1 MPKYQNMYYEA
12 NPGYSA
18 FNDVDG
24 GEATPCVQS
33 IVEEYINSG
42 NYVYELNGELADA
55 NGCFNDLWNFYVEA
69 AAGEKEAESVWEDF
83 QWVYEDYMAQQGF
96 EAFE

>member
-1 MPKYQNMYYEA
+1 MYYEE
-12 NPGYSA
+12 NPGYPG
-18 FNDVDG
+18 FTDVDG

-33 IVEEYINSG
+33 IVDTYVSSG
-42 NYVYELNGELADA
+42 NYVYELNGELSDA

-69 AAGEKEAESVWEDF
+69 AAGTKTADEVWEDF
-83 QWVYEDYMAQQGF
+83 QPIYEDYMYQQGF